1 MKEART
7 CKICMDNEVEVV
19 LLPCGHSVSCVN
31 CADKLKNCPVCRKFI
46 KRIVG
51 TFLLNFYSCKYSP
64 YYI

>member
-31 CADKLKNCPVCRKFI
+31 CADKLKICPVCRKFI
-46 KRIVG
+46 KRIVR
-51 TFLLNFYSCKYSP
+51 TFFKVFIHECF
-64 YYI
+64 

>member
-31 CADKLKNCPVCRKFI
+31 CADKLINCPVCRQFI
-46 KRIVG
+46 KRIHR
-51 TFLLNFYSCKYSP
+51 TFF
-64 YYI
+64 